1 MAAPGRVSRRAR
13 LVPQAPEF
21 PGRLFLQDLSEHPCA
36 AFPDGLSSLSG
47 HEPGFRKL
55 RMDIS
60 VVLFEGFTTLDFTG
74 PVEALQR
81 IPEYSVRYFSL
92 CGGPVGNGKGLAIET
107 LPLAGA
113 RPGILLVPGGF
124 GTRRLVNDSAFV
136 SALRKA
142 AEESVYCLTVCTG
155 SALLAKTG
163 LLDGM
168 RATSNKR
175 AFDWVVSVNPSVLW
189 QRHARWVSDGKFYS
203 SSGVS
208 AGIDMALGFI
218 SDRSGEEKAR
228 EIADS
233 MEYVR
238 NSNPADDLFALD

>member
-1 MAAPGRVSRRAR
+1 
-13 LVPQAPEF
+13 
-21 PGRLFLQDLSEHPCA
+21 
-36 AFPDGLSSLSG
+36 
-47 HEPGFRKL
+47 
-55 RMDIS
+55 MDIS
-60 VVLFEGFTTLDFTG
+60 VVLFEGFTPLDFTG

-218 SDRSGEEKAR
+218 SDRFGEEKAR
-228 EIADS
+228 ELQEKMQYAHL
-233 MEYVR
+233 ME
-238 NSNPADDLFALD
+238 SK

>member
-47 HEPGFRKL
+47 HEPGFR
-55 RMDIS
+55 
-60 VVLFEGFTTLDFTG
+60 
-74 PVEALQR
+74 R

-238 NSNPADDLFALD
+238 NGNPDNDPFALD

>member
-1 MAAPGRVSRRAR
+1 MAYHHSPGN
-13 LVPQAPEF
+13 
-21 PGRLFLQDLSEHPCA
+21 
-36 AFPDGLSSLSG
+36 
-47 HEPGFRKL
+47 EPGFRML
-55 RMDIS
+55 SMDINA
-60 VVLFEGFTTLDFTG
+60 VLFDGFTTLDFTG
-74 PVEALQR
+74 PLEALQR
-81 IPEYSVRYFSL
+81 IPEYSIRYFSL

-124 GTRRLVNDSAFV
+124 GTRRLVNDSAFIG
-136 SALRKA
+136 ALRKA
-142 AEESVYCLTVCTG
+142 AEESAYCLTVCTG

-168 RATSNKR
+168 RAASNKR
-175 AFDWVVSVNPSVLW
+175 AFDWAVSVNPNVRW
-189 QRHARWVSDGKFYS
+189 QRRARWVSDGKYYS

-218 SDRSGEEKAR
+218 RDRSGEEKAR

-233 MEYVR
+233 MEYVW
-238 NSNPADDLFALD
+238 NGNPDNDPFALD

>member
-1 MAAPGRVSRRAR
+1 M
-13 LVPQAPEF
+13 
-21 PGRLFLQDLSEHPCA
+21 LS
-36 AFPDGLSSLSG
+36 
-47 HEPGFRKL
+47 
-55 RMDIS
+55 MDINAILS
-60 VVLFEGFTTLDFTG
+60 DGFTTPGFTG
-74 PVEALQR
+74 PPEALQR
-81 IPEYSVRYFSL
+81 IPEYSIRYFSL
-92 CGGPVGNGKGLAIET
+92 CGGPVSNGKGLTIET

-113 RPGILLVPGGF
+113 KPGILLVPGGF
-124 GTRRLVNDSAFV
+124 GTRRLVNDRAFI

-168 RATSNKR
+168 SATSNKR
-175 AFDWVVSVNPSVLW
+175 AFDWAVSVHPNVRW
-189 QRHARWVSDGKFYS
+189 QRRARWVSDGKYYS

-218 SDRSGEEKAR
+218 RDRSGEEKAR

-233 MEYVR
+233 MEYVW
-238 NSNPADDLFALD
+238 NGNPDNDPFALD

>member
-92 CGGPVGNGKGLAIET
+92 CGGPVGNGK
-107 LPLAGA
+107 
-113 RPGILLVPGGF
+113 V
-124 GTRRLVNDSAFV
+124 VNDSAFV

-238 NSNPADDLFALD
+238 NGNPDNDPFALD

>member
-1 MAAPGRVSRRAR
+1 MSI
-13 LVPQAPEF
+13 
-21 PGRLFLQDLSEHPCA
+21 PCE
-36 AFPDGLSSLSG
+36 AFPDGLSSLHG
-47 HEPGFRKL
+47 HEPGFRKF

-60 VVLFEGFTTLDFTG
+60 VILFEGFTTLDFTG

-81 IPEYSVRYFSL
+81 IPEYSIKYFSL
-92 CGGPVGNGKGLAIET
+92 CGGPVSNGKGLAIET
-107 LPLAGA
+107 QPLAEA
-113 RPGILLVPGGF
+113 KPGILLVPGGF
-124 GTRRLVNDSAFV
+124 GTRRLVNDEAFI

-142 AEESVYCLTVCTG
+142 AEESGCCLTVCTG

-175 AFDWVVSVNPSVLW
+175 AFDWAVSVNPRVRW
-189 QRHARWVSDGKFYS
+189 QRRARWAKDGKYYS

-218 SDRSGEEKAR
+218 SDRFGEAKAR
-228 EIADS
+228 EIADA
-233 MEYVR
+233 MEYVW
-238 NSNPADDLFALD
+238 NSDPGNDPFALD

>member
-92 CGGPVGNGKGLAIET
+92 CGGPVGNGKGR
-107 LPLAGA
+107 GKA
-113 RPGILLVPGGF
+113 RDPP
-124 GTRRLVNDSAFV
+124 R
-136 SALRKA
+136 
-142 AEESVYCLTVCTG
+142 
-155 SALLAKTG
+155 
-163 LLDGM
+163 
-168 RATSNKR
+168 
-175 AFDWVVSVNPSVLW
+175 
-189 QRHARWVSDGKFYS
+189 ARWV
-203 SSGVS
+203 
-208 AGIDMALGFI
+208 
-218 SDRSGEEKAR
+218 RHQEAR
-228 EIADS
+228 E
-233 MEYVR
+233 
-238 NSNPADDLFALD
+238 